1 VGAGHGAITTALV
14 ASGARVIAVERDE
27 RLAGRLR
34 RRFDGHPGIS
44 TVIPESALLKPTC
57 ARCRSPAVP
66 GSATMS
72 S

>member
-1 VGAGHGAITTALV
+1 VGAGHGAITTALA
-14 ASGARVIAVERDE
+14 ASGARVIAVERDD

-44 TVIPESALLKPTC
+44 TVIPESALLRPDL
-57 ARCRSPAVP
+57 RQVP
-66 GSATMS
+66 QPGGAGSATMS